1 MRMITRSIATFSRCL
16 IATATVT
23 ATVTATSTAT
33 ATATAIM
40 QVLHEANDA
49 VVVVLD
55 QIAFL

>member
-23 ATVTATSTAT
+23 ATSTST

-40 QVLHEANDA
+40 QVLQEANDA